1 MREWNAAQAAAS
13 LKEQNNILIVTHRN
27 PDGDTL
33 GCAFA
38 LLRGLLSLGKTA
50 RVACSDAIPQKY
62 AYMRTG
68 ISQADFAP
76 DYVVAV
82 DIADEKLL
90 GEPLYSAFGDK
101 VDLCIDHHLSNTC
114 YADALYLRECAATC
128 ELIHEVLVALG
139 VVMTREIADCL
150 YTGLSTDTGCFRY
163 SNVTPDT
170 LKLAAKMLEAG
181 ADAAEINRVMFET
194 KTRTYLKLEE
204 LVLKTLEMFFDGR
217 CAVVTI
223 TQEMFRISGSDESEC
238 DGIASLPRKIEG
250 VVVGV
255 TLREREDGT
264 FKVSLRTYAPV
275 DAAKVCGK
283 MGGGGHARAAGC
295 ELQADNLEA
304 EERKLLEIIRAEL
317 ETV

>member
-62 AYMRTG
+62 AYMWTG

-101 VDLCIDHHLSNTC
+101 VDLCIDHHLSNTR
-114 YADALYLRECAATC
+114 YADALYLRECAAAC
-128 ELIHEVLVALG
+128 ELIYEVLAALG

-283 MGGGGHARAAGC
+283 MGGGGHACAAGC

-304 EERKLLEIIRAEL
+304 EKQKLLEIIRAEL

>member
-62 AYMRTG
+62 AYMWTG

-101 VDLCIDHHLSNTC
+101 VDLCIDHHLSNTR
-114 YADALYLRECAATC
+114 YADALYLRECAAAC
-128 ELIHEVLVALG
+128 ELIYEVLVALG
-139 VVMTREIADCL
+139 VVITREIADCL

-304 EERKLLEIIRAEL
+304 EKQKLLEIIRAEL